1 MNLWDIVSC
10 HTQKKLKNA
19 GYVIVHRRPTE
30 SMLQAA
36 KAGGLWIDEDEAL
49 ATFRLMVKESWHI
62 QRQAME
68 KARREIEERSQQDM
82 LFELEPRKQAEA
94 V

>member
-10 HTQKKLKNA
+10 RVQKKLKDA
-19 GYVIVHRRPTE
+19 GYVIIHRQPTE

-36 KAGGLWIDEDEAL
+36 KAGGLWIDENEAL
-49 ATFRLMVKESWHI
+49 ATFRLMMKESRHI

-68 KARREIEERSQQDM
+68 RARREIEARSRQDM
-82 LFELEPRKQAEA
+82 LFELEPMKKTEA
-94 V
+94 A